1 MLKELS
7 QKYKRFI
14 RFSIVGTIAWVIL
27 YAVYYLFLSLLGH
40 TASYTIGYIVS
51 FIVNYLLTVKF
62 TFEVE
67 ASAQNGIGFIFC
79 HVINWLLQLVL
90 LNIFIYLGMN
100 NIIAPIPVM
109 AISVPVNFLMVR
121 FVMNK
126 FPLKGKEKGIFTQR
140 SQ

>member
-1 MLKELS
+1 MLKELF

-14 RFSIVGTIAWVIL
+14 RFAIVGTVAWLIM
-27 YAVYYLFLSLLGH
+27 YAVYYLFLKLLGH
-40 TASYTIGYIVS
+40 TISYTIGYIVS

-67 ASAQNGIGFIFC
+67 ASAQNGIGFIIC
-79 HVINWLLQLVL
+79 HVINWLLQLLL
-90 LNIFIYLGMN
+90 LNMFIYFGMN
-100 NIIAPIPVM
+100 DKIAPIPVM

-126 FPLKGKEKGIFTQR
+126 FNK
-140 SQ
+140 